1 MNYLVDSNVLIALAV
16 SDHVHHE
23 VAHAWFDKSDAAL
36 VTCPIT
42 EGALIRFLIR
52 SGSIAADAMAVLQL
66 IRAQPWHQFVPDS
79 ITFDLAMLRS
89 VIGHRQVTDA
99 YLVALAA
106 ATGNQLVTLDRG
118 LAALHGADVLLLG

>member
-1 MNYLVDSNVLIALAV
+1 MNSLVDSNVLIALAV

-23 VAHAWFDKSDAAL
+23 VAHAWFAESDAGL

-52 SGSIAADAMAVLQL
+52 SGNIAAEAMDVLQQ
-66 IRAQPWHQFVPDS
+66 IHAQPWHQFVPDS
-79 ITFDLAMLRS
+79 IAFDLAMLHG

-106 ATGNQLVTLDRG
+106 ATGTQLVTLDRG
-118 LAALHGADVLLLG
+118 LAALHGNDIFLLG

>member
-1 MNYLVDSNVLIALAV
+1 MVRS
-16 SDHVHHE
+16 
-23 VAHAWFDKSDAAL
+23 SDAGL

-52 SGSIAADAMAVLQL
+52 SGTSAIEAMQVLQQ
-66 IRAQPWHQFVPDS
+66 IRAQTWHQFVPDS
-79 ITFDLAMLRS
+79 IRFDLAMLGG

-106 ATGNQLVTLDRG
+106 ATGTQLVTLDRG
-118 LAALHGADVLLLG
+118 LAALHGSDVLLLLA

>member
-1 MNYLVDSNVLIALAV
+1 MSSLVDSNVLIALAV
-16 SDHVHHE
+16 GDHVHHA
-23 VAHAWFDKSDAAL
+23 VAHEWFDQSNTGL

-42 EGALIRFLIR
+42 EGALVRFLMR
-52 SGSIAADAMAVLQL
+52 VGTSATAAVNVLEQ
-66 IRAQPWHQFVPDS
+66 IRAQPWHDFVPDS
-79 ITFDLAMLRS
+79 VPLERAMLRG

-118 LAALHGADVLLLG
+118 LAALHGGAVHLIA